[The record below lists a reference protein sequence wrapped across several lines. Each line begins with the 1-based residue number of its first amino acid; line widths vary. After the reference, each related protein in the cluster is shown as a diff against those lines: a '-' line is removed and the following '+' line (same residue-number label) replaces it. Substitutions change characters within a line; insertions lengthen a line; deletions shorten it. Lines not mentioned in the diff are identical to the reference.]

1 MHKPPI
7 FNAAR
12 ALDQAEFAHPD
23 RPSLSYADVT
33 ISVSEAA
40 RLSRKLAQLLA
51 QAGVTRGDRVMVAS
65 HNSPYHF
72 IAYIACARLGAV
84 FVPVSFRLTQVEL
97 QQLVDFCAPRA
108 IICEPEIA
116 ARGSLAS
123 TGTVLQFVIDDDVQ
137 AGPLSSGLANGY
149 LALAAAMSP
158 YDGLIISDTE
168 NEGIPGLNQHGYPD
182 GLAAIFFTSGSVSSP
197 RAVKLTHSNLWW
209 GSRNFRDGF
218 EYRTDE
224 TVLAVA
230 PLSHIGGFNGAALDV
245 FSNGGH
251 IVVARNFESAEVL
264 RLIEEKQVNIL
275 FGVPTMYG
283 AMMAHPDFATRDLAS
298 LRLPLVGGSQVPAP
312 MLGRLA
318 ARGLR
323 PINVWG
329 MTETSASGCFLPFEH
344 CPSHPGSIGRPF
356 AYVEARIVDPGTL
369 EEVPAA
375 SVGEL
380 LVRGPSVTSGFW
392 HGRDHND
399 ASFQDGWLRTGDL
412 ARVEDGGFLS
422 IVGRM
427 FDRITTGGESLLP
440 DEVEDVLRQYPG
452 VSDAV
457 VCGVPDEF
465 WGEMIVA
472 GITVEEGTREP
483 TLAEVQNFASQV
495 LARYKL
501 PRYLAV
507 FPSLPLNAAG
517 KVNRAAV
524 RTAISDLMAQQPGV
538 VHHTGSW

>member
-1 MHKPPI
+1 MHRPPI

-23 RPSLSYADVT
+23 RLSLSYADVT
-33 ISVSEAA
+33 LSVAQTA
-40 RLSRKLAQLLA
+40 QLSRKLAQLLA
-51 QAGVTRGDRVMVAS
+51 QAGVTQGDRVMIAA

-72 IAYIACARLGAV
+72 ITHIACARLGAV
-84 FVPVSFRLTQVEL
+84 YVPVSFRLTQVEL

-123 TGTVLQFVIDDDVQ
+123 TGTLLQFVIDDDIQ

-158 YDGLIISDTE
+158 YGGLIVSDTQ
-168 NEGIPGLNQHGYPD
+168 NQGINGLNQHGYPD
-182 GLAAIFFTSGSVSSP
+182 GLAAIFFTSGSVGAP
-197 RAVKLTHSNLWW
+197 RAVKLTHANLWW
-209 GSRNFRDGF
+209 AARNFRDGF

-224 TVLAVA
+224 TVLVVA
-230 PLSHIGGFNGAALDV
+230 PLSHIGAFNGTALDV

-251 IVVARNFESAEVL
+251 VVIQRSFDPAEVL
-264 RLIEEKQVNIL
+264 RLIEDKRINIL

-283 AMMAHPDFATRDLAS
+283 AIMSHPDFAVRDLS
-298 LRLPLVGGSQVPAP
+298 SWRLPLVGGSQVPAP

-356 AYVEARIVDPGTL
+356 AYVEARIIDPDSGKDVPVD
-369 EEVPAA
+369 A
-375 SVGEL
+375 VGEL
-380 LVRGPSVTSGFW
+380 VVRGPSVTSGFW
-392 HGRDHND
+392 HGEDYNET
-399 ASFQDGWLRTGDL
+399 AFEDGWLHTGDL
-412 ARVEDGGFLS
+412 ARVSEDGFLS
-422 IVGRM
+422 IVGRL
-427 FDRITTGGESLLP
+427 FDCITTGGETLLP

-452 VSDAV
+452 ISDAV
-457 VCGVPDEF
+457 VCGVPDDV

-472 GITVEEGTREP
+472 GITVEEDTREP
-483 TLAEVQNFASQV
+483 TLLEVQNFASQV

-507 FPSLPLNAAG
+507 FPSIPLNAADKADRG
-517 KVNRAAV
+517 AV
-524 RTAISDLMAQQPGV
+524 RGAIMALMTQPLSAEG
-538 VHHTGSW
+538 

>member
-1 MHKPPI
+1 MHRPPI

-23 RPSLSYADVT
+23 RLSLSYADVT
-33 ISVSEAA
+33 LSVAQTA
-40 RLSRKLAQLLA
+40 QLSRKLAQLLA
-51 QAGVTRGDRVMVAS
+51 QAGVTQGDRVMIAA

-72 IAYIACARLGAV
+72 ITHIACARLGAV
-84 FVPVSFRLTQVEL
+84 YVPVSFRLTQVEL

-123 TGTVLQFVIDDDVQ
+123 TGTLLQFVIDDDIQ

-158 YDGLIISDTE
+158 YGGLIVSDTQ
-168 NEGIPGLNQHGYPD
+168 NQGINGLNQHGYPD
-182 GLAAIFFTSGSVSSP
+182 GLAAIFFTSGSVGAP
-197 RAVKLTHSNLWW
+197 RAVKLTHANLWW
-209 GSRNFRDGF
+209 AARNFRDGF

-224 TVLAVA
+224 TVLVVA
-230 PLSHIGGFNGAALDV
+230 PLSHIGAFNGTALDV

-251 IVVARNFESAEVL
+251 VVIQRSFDPAEVL
-264 RLIEEKQVNIL
+264 RLVEDKRVNIL
-275 FGVPTMYG
+275 FGVPTMYS
-283 AMMAHPDFATRDLAS
+283 AIMSHPDFAVRDLS
-298 LRLPLVGGSQVPAP
+298 SWRLPLVGGSQVPAP

-356 AYVEARIVDPGTL
+356 AYVEARIIDPDSGKDVPVD
-369 EEVPAA
+369 A
-375 SVGEL
+375 VGEL
-380 LVRGPSVTSGFW
+380 VVRGPSVTSGFW
-392 HGRDHND
+392 HGEDYNET
-399 ASFQDGWLRTGDL
+399 AFEDGWLRTGDL
-412 ARVEDGGFLS
+412 ARVSEDGFLS
-422 IVGRM
+422 IVGRL
-427 FDRITTGGESLLP
+427 FDCITTGGETLLP

-452 VSDAV
+452 ISDAV
-457 VCGVPDEF
+457 VCGVPDDV

-472 GITVEEGTREP
+472 GITVEEDTREP
-483 TLAEVQNFASQV
+483 TLLEVQNFASQV

-507 FPSLPLNAAG
+507 FPSIPLNAADKADRG
-517 KVNRAAV
+517 AV
-524 RTAISDLMAQQPGV
+524 RGAIMALMTQPLSAEG
-538 VHHTGSW
+538 

>member
-1 MHKPPI
+1 MHRPPI

-23 RPSLSYADVT
+23 RLSLSYADVT
-33 ISVSEAA
+33 LSVAQTA
-40 RLSRKLAQLLA
+40 QLSRKLAQLLA
-51 QAGVTRGDRVMVAS
+51 QAGVTQGDRVMIAA

-72 IAYIACARLGAV
+72 ITHIACARLGAV
-84 FVPVSFRLTQVEL
+84 YVPVSFRLTQVEL

-123 TGTVLQFVIDDDVQ
+123 TGTLLQFVIDDDIQ

-158 YDGLIISDTE
+158 YGGLIVSDTQ
-168 NEGIPGLNQHGYPD
+168 NQGINGLNQHGYPD
-182 GLAAIFFTSGSVSSP
+182 GLAAIFFTSGSVGAP
-197 RAVKLTHSNLWW
+197 RAVKLTHANLWW
-209 GSRNFRDGF
+209 AARNFRDGF

-224 TVLAVA
+224 TVLVVA
-230 PLSHIGGFNGAALDV
+230 PLSHIGAFNGTALDV

-251 IVVARNFESAEVL
+251 VVIQRSFDPAEVL
-264 RLIEEKQVNIL
+264 RLVEDKRVNIL
-275 FGVPTMYG
+275 FGVPTMYS
-283 AMMAHPDFATRDLAS
+283 AIMSHPDFAVRDLS
-298 LRLPLVGGSQVPAP
+298 SWRLPLVGGSQVPAP

-356 AYVEARIVDPGTL
+356 AYVEARIIDPDSGKDVPVD
-369 EEVPAA
+369 A
-375 SVGEL
+375 VGEL
-380 LVRGPSVTSGFW
+380 VVRGPSVTSGFW
-392 HGRDHND
+392 HGEDYNET
-399 ASFQDGWLRTGDL
+399 AFEDGWLHTGDL
-412 ARVEDGGFLS
+412 ARVSEDGFLS
-422 IVGRM
+422 IVGRL
-427 FDRITTGGESLLP
+427 FDCITTGGETLLP

-452 VSDAV
+452 ISDAV
-457 VCGVPDEF
+457 VCGVPDDV

-472 GITVEEGTREP
+472 GITVEEDTREP
-483 TLAEVQNFASQV
+483 TLLEVQNFASQV

-507 FPSLPLNAAG
+507 FPSIPLNAADKADRG
-517 KVNRAAV
+517 AV
-524 RTAISDLMAQQPGV
+524 RGAIMALMTQPLSAEG
-538 VHHTGSW
+538 